1 MSLPGLKSS
10 FNNADLNAM
19 QATAAS
25 GLNQFSN
32 GVGQL
37 VTTTGQVFFE
47 ATPIAA
53 QVVDDTPKFEQ
64 FQIVV
69 DNDRLSVRIGTVIW
83 AKHNFGPDAEG
94 NPTVSCGT
102 QTLIT
107 EYARYT
113 GDSVVAGTTNGGFMQ
128 EDGYVIL
135 ST

>member
-10 FNNADLNAM
+10 FSNADLNAM
-19 QATAAS
+19 QATASS

-47 ATPIAA
+47 ATPIVA
-53 QVVDDTPKFEQ
+53 QMADANPKLEQFEIVVDD
-64 FQIVV
+64 
-69 DNDRLSVRIGTVIW
+69 NRLSVRIGTVIW